1 MSQDIHFSEKLACS
15 SLWDSQVHETNT
27 RWNLEIEN
35 APTQN
40 AYIIACLTLTRYL
53 CTQATE
59 HSIISSYVLNQFLPL
74 DGRSTT

>member
-27 RWNLEIEN
+27 GWNLENKNKI
-35 APTQN
+35 
-40 AYIIACLTLTRYL
+40 TRLYHRLPYTYALSEIL

-59 HSIISSYVLNQFLPL
+59 HFNHFKLRFK
-74 DGRSTT
+74 